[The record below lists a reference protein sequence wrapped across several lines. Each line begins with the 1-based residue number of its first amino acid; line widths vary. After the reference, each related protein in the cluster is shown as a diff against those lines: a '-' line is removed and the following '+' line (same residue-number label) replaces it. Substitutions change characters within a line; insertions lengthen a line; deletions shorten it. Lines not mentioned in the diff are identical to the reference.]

1 MRKAKGTSTSRQLG
15 RQAERFYQVFSV
27 LVREYQFRD
36 RERSCSHGVSIS
48 QCYTLEMLEADGPM
62 TMSDLAGK
70 LSLDGSTMTR
80 LIDALVSAGLVSRVR
95 EERDRRVCCVKIT
108 RKGRSLASRIHAQ
121 LIREYEEVLREV
133 PAASRDAVV
142 ETISRLLAAFRAR
155 EGRACSAQAAAGC
168 R

>member
-1 MRKAKGTSTSRQLG
+1 MRKVKGTSTARQLA
-15 RQAERFYQVFSV
+15 RQAEQFYEVFSA

-36 RERSCSHGVSIS
+36 RERICSYGVSIS
-48 QCYTLEMLEADGPM
+48 QCYALDILETGGPM
-62 TMSDLAGK
+62 TMSDLAGR

-108 RKGRSLASRIHAQ
+108 RKGRALASRIRAR
-121 LIREYEEVLREV
+121 LIAEYKEVLRAV
-133 PAASRDAVV
+133 PAASREAVV

-155 EGRACSAQAAAGC
+155 EEPPCSARAAAEC